1 MSVVPNKPIQRDP
14 YLTLGLSH
22 DATASQIKATYRKL
36 ALQYHPDRQTSLKSD
51 DDERIKSDKFVEI
64 AAAYAVLSDPTRKK
78 EYDHLFKFGAFD
90 SEHNG
95 ETNASN
101 TSSMNYRYTE
111 NYSGGYY
118 TKPDDTQPQHQQ
130 SAAPAQFYR
139 SVSTASNDS
148 FFDELINSPSS
159 KKNAPHAFE
168 GVSQPATGDGNTTK
182 SSRANKKTGIG
193 FSFAPLGKHLSVHVP
208 SRNEV
213 VMGMARGE

>member
-22 DATASQIKATYRKL
+22 DATSSQIKATYRKL
-36 ALQYHPDRQTSLKSD
+36 ALQYHPDRQNSQKPGE
-51 DDERIKSDKFVEI
+51 DEHIKTDKFVEI

-78 EYDHLFKFGAFD
+78 EYDHLYKFGAFD

-95 ETNASN
+95 ETSASS
-101 TSSMNYRYTE
+101 TSSMNYKYTE

-118 TKPDDTQPQHQQ
+118 TKSDGTKPQHQQ
-130 SAAPAQFYR
+130 SSAPAPFYR

-148 FFDELINSPSS
+148 FFDELINSPGS
-159 KKNAPHAFE
+159 KKNTFE
-168 GVSQPATGDGNTTK
+168 GVSQPANGNVTN
-182 SSRANKKTGIG
+182 SDRANKKGIG

-208 SRNEV
+208 SRNEI
-213 VMGMARGE
+213 VMGMARGECLG